1 MLVVGL
7 EEVFPVVDVR
17 DDKGLDNPESKD
29 ASASKQNERCFDSSE
44 GAVAIVNTTPV
55 EVANKA
61 MGAYAFITPMPLH
74 RYDIL
79 RAKRRDPSKK
89 N

>member
-1 MLVVGL
+1 M
-7 EEVFPVVDVR
+7 
-17 DDKGLDNPESKD
+17 
-29 ASASKQNERCFDSSE
+29 
-44 GAVAIVNTTPV
+44 AIANTTPV